1 MAAGDEHGADA
12 GVQIGDRNGG
22 IRDPAG
28 VIVDPRL
35 AIVDPRLAI
44 VDPSLAIVGTFSPVC
59 GGPGSETNGGQLLD
73 VLDRAGL
80 HPYVR

>member
-12 GVQIGDRNGG
+12 GVQIGDRNGA

-28 VIVDPRL
+28 